1 MAPGPGPG
9 EEKQSRAGGATKEGR
24 EAVCVVVTTPVAV
37 EVVCVA
43 ALGVFV
49 RLTPLKKGAV
59 GLVRERRGER
69 KIGGEEGTTGPRRRW
84 SCSAQVT
91 KNSGRGG
98 SSTAALQV
106 KCALWL

>member
-1 MAPGPGPG
+1 M
-9 EEKQSRAGGATKEGR
+9 
-24 EAVCVVVTTPVAV
+24 CVVVTAPVAV

-59 GLVRERRGER
+59 GLVETALWERRGE
-69 KIGGEEGTTGPRRRW
+69 IGGGEGTDNRAGRE
-84 SCSAQVT
+84 SELLGVT

-98 SSTAALQV
+98 SSTAALH
-106 KCALWL
+106 K

>member
-1 MAPGPGPG
+1 
-9 EEKQSRAGGATKEGR
+9 
-24 EAVCVVVTTPVAV
+24 
-37 EVVCVA
+37 
-43 ALGVFV
+43 
-49 RLTPLKKGAV
+49 V

-69 KIGGEEGTTGPRRRW
+69 EIGGGEGTTGPRRRG